1 MTKYLIGKKRRK
13 IRVRAG
19 LLMAKKRLRLSVF
32 RSNKYLYAQIIDDKA
47 GQTKVSATTKELK
60 EKATKLEKARSLG
73 KIIAEKALKAGIKEV
88 VFDRGSYKFHGRVKS
103 LAEGAREGGLKF

>member
-19 LLMAKKRLRLSVF
+19 FLKAKMRPRLSVF

-47 GQTKVSATTKELK
+47 GKTKVNATTKELK
-60 EKATKLEKARSLG
+60 EKAPKLEEARTLG
-73 KIIAEKALKAGIKEV
+73 KIIAEKALKVGIKEV